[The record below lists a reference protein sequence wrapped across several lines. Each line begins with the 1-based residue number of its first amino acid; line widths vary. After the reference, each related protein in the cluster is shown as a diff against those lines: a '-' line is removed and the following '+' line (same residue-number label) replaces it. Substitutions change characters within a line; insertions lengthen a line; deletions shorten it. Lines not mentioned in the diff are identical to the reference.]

1 MALLEDMKT
10 LIAAIET
17 NIKIGEMPDVPDNAI
32 ALFRSGGADP
42 THSFESRLFS
52 NPTFQVR
59 VRNISYAMA
68 ETKAQQV
75 ALALDGLTEQTING
89 TRYISIMQQ
98 SDLLPIGKDSK
109 GRSEFT
115 LNFQARVEHG

>member
-1 MALLEDMKT
+1 MGLLENMKT
-10 LIAAIET
+10 LITAIEST
-17 NIKIGEMPDVPDNAI
+17 IIIGEMPDTPNNVI
-32 ALFRSGGADP
+32 ALFRTGGADP
-42 THSFESRLFS
+42 NHTFEARAFS

-68 ETKAQQV
+68 ESKAQQV
-75 ALALDGLTEQTING
+75 VLALDGLTEHTING

-98 SDLLPIGKDSK
+98 SDLLPLGKDSK

-115 LNFQARVEHG
+115 VNFRVREAHG